1 MDTNVIGRR
10 GIPGEPDPPHPRIAT
25 VVVLDVT
32 EASHGNAI
40 GVGLA
45 DVTTDRLVRWLDRDA
60 IAAALDQNRRRP
72 REALRMAWIKNTLH
86 LSDLLVSEALVPDL
100 CGRSDLDLDP
110 QPVPMA
116 FAPDGRLDSP
126 LRAPARPVPAS
137 AWRDVG

>member
-1 MDTNVIGRR
+1 
-10 GIPGEPDPPHPRIAT
+10 
-25 VVVLDVT
+25 VT

-45 DVTTDRLVRWLDRDA
+45 DVTTDRLVRRLDRASTYANVLTSGFLERGKVPLAFASDRDA